1 MAALFALGL
10 MSLTWMILIAALIAI
25 EKLLPSKLLAN
36 RSVAIVLLI
45 LALGVMLAPRDM
57 PGLTVPGSPAAAP
70 AIHSMSMHSMGTA
83 GKPSSR

>member
-1 MAALFALGL
+1 
-10 MSLTWMILIAALIAI
+10 
-25 EKLLPSKLLAN
+25 
-36 RSVAIVLLI
+36 
-45 LALGVMLAPRDM
+45 M